1 MQNYFNYFTE
11 VEERFQKRRG
21 TALLLNTLD
30 WALIETWRDAGIPL
44 EAALQGIDNAF
55 DKYDA
60 RAQKA
65 KMRRVNGLAWCAQAV
80 MEASEAMGEAA
91 IGLDRGNYAIHG
103 TNDPASIGG
112 FVSHGCIRMYNAD
125 ILDLFQRVPIGAKVA
140 VVP

>member
-1 MQNYFNYFTE
+1 LQNYFNYFTE

-91 IGLDRGNYAIHG
+91 IGGQRSSEGAAPEQDCGIGTGHHPHCPRSVRCNSISLARIGRGTSQAH
-103 TNDPASIGG
+103 D
-112 FVSHGCIRMYNAD
+112 
-125 ILDLFQRVPIGAKVA
+125 
-140 VVP
+140 